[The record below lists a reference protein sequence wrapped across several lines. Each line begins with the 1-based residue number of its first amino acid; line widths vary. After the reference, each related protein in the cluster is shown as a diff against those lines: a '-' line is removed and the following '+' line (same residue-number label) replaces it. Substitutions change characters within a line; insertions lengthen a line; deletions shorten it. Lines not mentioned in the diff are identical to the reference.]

1 MAETLAEKIIA
12 RAANRKKVC
21 PGEIVTC
28 NVDLAMMH
36 DSGGP
41 RRIKPILERLHAKV
55 WDTDKVVLVSDHY
68 APAVDAESAEILSLT
83 RKWAVENG
91 IKNFYDQEGICH
103 VILPERGH
111 LLPGMFVVGG
121 DSHSPTGGAFGCFM
135 FGVGAT
141 DMASILIT
149 GKTWIKVPN
158 TIRIEITG
166 TPGDDSVIADGVS
179 AKDIILYLCS
189 RLGVG
194 GAEYQ
199 VIEYAGD
206 IISHL
211 SISERM
217 TLTNMTA
224 ELGAQTGLIAAD
236 ETTFNYIRQTGRKQ
250 ERQVRVD
257 NNSALQSDDD
267 AYFSATH
274 KVNVAELVPYVAMPD
289 SPDNAVTIEKVSGV
303 QIQQA
308 YIGACTG
315 AKLEDL
321 QMAARVLKNNTV
333 AKGIRLLI
341 APASIQTTA
350 AAAADGTLKILTE
363 SGAILMPSGCGA
375 CAGYGAGILAEGE
388 VCISS
393 TARNFKGRMGHPTSK
408 VYLGSP
414 YTVAASAIVGH
425 ITDPRK
431 FLNGDRK

>member
-55 WDTDKVVLVSDHY
+55 WDADKVVLVSDHY
-68 APAVDAESAEILSLT
+68 APAFDAESAAILSLT

-91 IKNFYDQEGICH
+91 IKNFYDQQGICH

>member
-55 WDTDKVVLVSDHY
+55 WDADKVVLVSDHY
-68 APAVDAESAEILSLT
+68 APAVDAESAAILSLT

-289 SPDNAVTIEKVSGV
+289 SPDNAVTIEKVAGV

>member
-55 WDTDKVVLVSDHY
+55 WDADKVVLVSDHY
-68 APAVDAESAEILSLT
+68 APAVDAESAAILSLT

-91 IKNFYDQEGICH
+91 IKNFYDQQGICH

-199 VIEYAGD
+199 VIEYTGD

-267 AYFSATH
+267 AYFSATY

-289 SPDNAVTIEKVSGV
+289 SPDNAVTIEKVAGV

-333 AKGIRLLI
+333 AKGTRLLI

>member
-1 MAETLAEKIIA
+1 
-12 RAANRKKVC
+12 
-21 PGEIVTC
+21 
-28 NVDLAMMH
+28 
-36 DSGGP
+36 
-41 RRIKPILERLHAKV
+41 
-55 WDTDKVVLVSDHY
+55 
-68 APAVDAESAEILSLT
+68 
-83 RKWAVENG
+83 
-91 IKNFYDQEGICH
+91 
-103 VILPERGH
+103 
-111 LLPGMFVVGG
+111 
-121 DSHSPTGGAFGCFM
+121 M

-149 GKTWIKVPN
+149 GKTWVKVPN

-166 TPGDDSVIADGVS
+166 TPGVDGGIVDGVS
-179 AKDIILYLCS
+179 AKDIILHLCS

-199 VIEYAGD
+199 VVEFVGN
-206 IISHL
+206 IISRL
-211 SISERM
+211 SMSERM
-217 TLTNMTA
+217 TLTNMSA

-236 ETTFNYIRQTGRKQ
+236 ETTFNYIRQTGKKP
-250 ERQVRVD
+250 EHPVRVD
-257 NNSALQSDDD
+257 NISALQSDDD
-267 AYFSATH
+267 AYFLATH

-408 VYLGSP
+408 IYLGSP
-414 YTVAASAIVGH
+414 YTVAASAIVGR
-425 ITDPRK
+425 IADPRD
-431 FLNGDRK
+431 FLN

>member
-55 WDTDKVVLVSDHY
+55 WDADKVVLVSDHY
-68 APAVDAESAEILSLT
+68 APAVDAESAAILSLT

-91 IKNFYDQEGICH
+91 IKNFYDQQGICH

-274 KVNVAELVPYVAMPD
+274 KVNVADLVPYVAMPD

-321 QMAARVLKNNTV
+321 QMAASVLKNNTV

>member
-1 MAETLAEKIIA
+1 
-12 RAANRKKVC
+12 
-21 PGEIVTC
+21 
-28 NVDLAMMH
+28 
-36 DSGGP
+36 
-41 RRIKPILERLHAKV
+41 
-55 WDTDKVVLVSDHY
+55 
-68 APAVDAESAEILSLT
+68 
-83 RKWAVENG
+83 
-91 IKNFYDQEGICH
+91 
-103 VILPERGH
+103 
-111 LLPGMFVVGG
+111 
-121 DSHSPTGGAFGCFM
+121 M

-166 TPGDDSVIADGVS
+166 TSGADGEIADGVS
-179 AKDIILYLCS
+179 AKDIILHLCS

-194 GAEYQ
+194 GADYQ
-199 VIEYAGD
+199 VIEYVGD
-206 IISHL
+206 TISRL
-211 SISERM
+211 SMSERM

-236 ETTFNYIRQTGRKQ
+236 ETTFNYIRQTGR
-250 ERQVRVD
+250 EVD
-257 NNSALQSDDD
+257 NISALQSDDD

-274 KVNVAELVPYVAMPD
+274 KVNVAELVPYVAMPH
-289 SPDNAVTIEKVSGV
+289 SPDNAVPIEKISGI

-321 QMAARVLKNNTV
+321 QMAARVLKNHTV
-333 AKGIRLLI
+333 AKGVRLLI

-350 AAAADGTLKILTE
+350 AAVADGTMEIVTK

-393 TARNFKGRMGHPTSK
+393 TARNFKGRMGHTTSQ

-414 YTVAASAIVGH
+414 YTVAASAITGC
-425 ITDPRK
+425 ITDPRDY
-431 FLNGDRK
+431 LNGDRK

>member
-55 WDTDKVVLVSDHY
+55 WDADKVVLVSDHY

>member
-91 IKNFYDQEGICH
+91 IKNFYDQQGICH

>member
-55 WDTDKVVLVSDHY
+55 WDADKVVLVSDHY

-91 IKNFYDQEGICH
+91 IKNFYDQQGICH

>member
-55 WDTDKVVLVSDHY
+55 WDADKVVLVSDHY
-68 APAVDAESAEILSLT
+68 APAVDAESAAILSLT

-267 AYFSATH
+267 AYFSETY

-289 SPDNAVTIEKVSGV
+289 SPDNAVTIEKVAGV

>member
-55 WDTDKVVLVSDHY
+55 WDADKVVLVSDHY
-68 APAVDAESAEILSLT
+68 APAFDAESAAILSLT

-91 IKNFYDQEGICH
+91 IKNFYDQQGICH

-267 AYFSATH
+267 AYFSATY

-289 SPDNAVTIEKVSGV
+289 SPDNAVTIEKVAGV

>member
-55 WDTDKVVLVSDHY
+55 WDADKVVLVSDHY
-68 APAVDAESAEILSLT
+68 APAVDAESAAILSLT

-199 VIEYAGD
+199 VIEYTGD

-321 QMAARVLKNNTV
+321 QMAASVLKNNTV

>member
-55 WDTDKVVLVSDHY
+55 WDADKVVLVSDHY

-289 SPDNAVTIEKVSGV
+289 SPDNAVTIEKVAGV

>member
-55 WDTDKVVLVSDHY
+55 WDADKVVLVSDHY

-267 AYFSATH
+267 AYFSATY

>member
-55 WDTDKVVLVSDHY
+55 WDADKVVLVSDHY

-91 IKNFYDQEGICH
+91 IKNFYDQQGICH

-257 NNSALQSDDD
+257 NNSALQSDDG

-274 KVNVAELVPYVAMPD
+274 KVNVADLVPYVAMPD

>member
-55 WDTDKVVLVSDHY
+55 WDADKVVLVSDHY
-68 APAVDAESAEILSLT
+68 APAVDAESAAILSLT

>member
-55 WDTDKVVLVSDHY
+55 WDADKVVLVSDHY

-91 IKNFYDQEGICH
+91 IKNFYDQQGICH

-289 SPDNAVTIEKVSGV
+289 SPDNAVTIEKVAGV

>member
-55 WDTDKVVLVSDHY
+55 WDVDKVVLVSDHY
-68 APAVDAESAEILSLT
+68 APAVDAESAAILSLT

-199 VIEYAGD
+199 VIEYTGD